1 MLEASLDNLRRVQ
14 TERKWHDACWLDS
27 MLRMV
32 QSRLQESIDAK
43 SGAAPEPAGMQPVG
57 TQPAEG
63 VQPMQGVQGV
73 PQPEGVPSCGAGT
86 APSTAPA
93 DAKGAAPRA
102 DAPNAPKAPRADR
115 ADDSPPTSV
124 ETETDAS
131 FEL

>member
-1 MLEASLDNLRRVQ
+1 MK

-27 MLRMV
+27 MLQMV

-43 SGAAPEPAGMQPVG
+43 SGAAPEPVGMQPVQG
-57 TQPAEG
+57 MQP
-63 VQPMQGVQGV
+63 V
-73 PQPEGVPSCGAGT
+73 PQLEGMLSSGAGTAPST

-93 DAKGAAPRA
+93 DAKGAAPGA
-102 DAPNAPKAPRADR
+102 DAPNAPNAPRADR